1 MFIQR
6 RKCECVINVEM
17 TLCSMSAILFSIHFF
32 RSEVPKKASLSS
44 SCPGCQCKQ
53 NILFA
58 AMFSLIMLLL
68 FYVRS
73 NWSLEKRQ
81 KDRCK
86 NMFIFHVDKRYRTR
100 FLSCLYTF
108 AFYSKISTITLAC
121 KVSDCSIAP
130 NFKYFKLNTRL
141 SYWKHFYI
149 VSDLSAVS

>member
-17 TLCSMSAILFSIHFF
+17 TLCSMSAILFSIHFLGQRF
-32 RSEVPKKASLSS
+32 KKSLSS

-86 NMFIFHVDKRYRTR
+86 NMFIFHVDKRYKTR

-108 AFYSKISTITLAC
+108 ALYSKITTITLAC

-130 NFKYFKLNTRL
+130 NIKYFKLNTRL